1 MKKIKSSDITRLR
14 VQVMSLSRRFRRED
28 RGDEGSW
35 SRLLLLGAIE
45 RGGDNA
51 TPSSLAAG
59 EGLRSSNL
67 AAALRELERS
77 GLITRTPDGKDQRKV
92 RVGLTSEGKRLLVES
107 RARREKWLA
116 EAVEASLT
124 KEECAILFAAGGL
137 LERIATYSEND

>member
-28 RGDEGSW
+28 RGDEESW
-35 SRLLLLGAIE
+35 ARLLLLGAID

-67 AAALRELERS
+67 AAALRELEQR
-77 GLITRTPDGKDQRKV
+77 GLITRKPDAKDQRKV
-92 RVGLTSEGKRLLVES
+92 RVGLTAQGRTLLVES
-107 RARREKWLA
+107 RARREQWLA
-116 EAVEASLT
+116 E
-124 KEECAILFAAGGL
+124 
-137 LERIATYSEND
+137 